1 MKYFFFKAGQEKI
14 TVTDVNLNKFSKK
27 ELKLKLHFIKNIKKE
42 IPFEK
47 NKDLQR
53 IYKNYSDPVV
63 IEKKIKR
70 MNNEYIKL
78 ENLLDY
84 FLLQLQRNIKYLL

>member
-1 MKYFFFKAGQEKI
+1 MKYFFFKAGHEKI

-27 ELKLKLHFIKNIKKE
+27 ELKLKLEYIKNIKKE

-53 IYKNYSDPVV
+53 IYKNYSDPAV

-78 ENLLDY
+78 KNLLDY
-84 FLLQLQRNIKYLL
+84 FISELKRNLI